1 MGVEF
6 RSRNIGV
13 APDFLSV
20 HECEEIVDG
29 IAATAGEPG
38 HLVRAGRA
46 ILDPS
51 VRSCREHGLPP
62 ALRER
67 LGKRLVGFLGD
78 QQDTIR
84 DQVDSFDGPYFLSY
98 GPGSFFR
105 SHRDVGTA
113 DDPASM
119 TTRRW
124 SLVLYLNGREPE
136 GALPTFDGGAL
147 TLYDRT
153 LGVADWR
160 LVIIPRPGLLALF
173 RSSLLHEVMM
183 VREGTRY
190 AVVGW
195 ACASHSHTSG
205 GRHD

>member
-1 MGVEF
+1 M
-6 RSRNIGV
+6 SRNIFLV
-13 APDFLSV
+13 PDFLSAV
-20 HECEEIVDG
+20 ECEEIVRG

-62 ALRER
+62 TLRET
-67 LGKRLVGFLGD
+67 LSKRLVDFLSGPAGK
-78 QQDTIR
+78 IR
-84 DQVDSFDGPYFLSY
+84 DEVDSFDGPYFLSY

-113 DDPASM
+113 GAPLSM
-119 TTRRW
+119 RTRRW
-124 SLVLYLNGREPE
+124 SLVLYLNGRKPK
-136 GALPTFDGGAL
+136 GALLAFDGGAL
-147 TLYDRT
+147 MLYDST
-153 LGVADWR
+153 LAAANRR

-173 RSSLLHEVMM
+173 RSTLLHEVMI

-190 AVVGW
+190 AAVGW
-195 ACASHSHTSG
+195 LCTSHLPTT
-205 GRHD
+205 